1 MNHSHYSGGMI
12 VCVCHRVSDRAI
24 AAAVDDGCR
33 SFEQLQV
40 ELGVGTRCGACR
52 TCARETFERHAA
64 GGRALSGA
72 AAHSPIAISI
82 AAAAA

>member
-1 MNHSHYSGGMI
+1 MI

-33 SFEQLQV
+33 
-40 ELGVGTRCGACR
+40 
-52 TCARETFERHAA
+52 
-64 GGRALSGA
+64 ALSGA

>member
-1 MNHSHYSGGMI
+1 MI

-33 SFEQLQV
+33 TFEQLQA

-52 TCARETFERHAA
+52 GCARETFERHA
-64 GGRALSGA
+64 GA
-72 AAHSPIAISI
+72 AGAPCGAAVHAQLGSAV
-82 AAAAA
+82 AAAA

>member
-1 MNHSHYSGGMI
+1 MI

-33 SFEQLQV
+33 TFEQLQL

-52 TCARETFERHAA
+52 TCARETFERHA
-64 GGRALSGA
+64 
-72 AAHSPIAISI
+72 
-82 AAAAA
+82 

>member
-1 MNHSHYSGGMI
+1 VNHSHYSGDMI

-33 SFEQLQV
+33 TFEQLQL

-52 TCARETFERHAA
+52 TCARETFERHAGGCCAPRGVGAPA
-64 GGRALSGA
+64 GLGTAV
-72 AAHSPIAISI
+72 